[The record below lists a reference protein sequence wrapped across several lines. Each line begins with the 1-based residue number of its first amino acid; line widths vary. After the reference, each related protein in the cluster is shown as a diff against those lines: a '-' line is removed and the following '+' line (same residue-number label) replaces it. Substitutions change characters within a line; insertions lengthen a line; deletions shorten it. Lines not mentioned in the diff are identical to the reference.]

1 MKIDLNLHAEE
12 IFMVLLTLREDATM
26 ALEGTWDC
34 TTPGFEDQINLIDN
48 LLDKLNK

>member
-1 MKIDLNLHAEE
+1 MMSLFQYCNKCKGN
-12 IFMVLLTLREDATM
+12 
-26 ALEGTWDC
+26 WDC